1 MCANLNPAVAF
12 GFKIAL
18 LVSEPVAKNACSNGT
33 DEETSSGEK
42 PDEET
47 CGQGP
52 DGETCGDEPVEDGT
66 EQVGEEASFQQRGG

>member
-1 MCANLNPAVAF
+1 MQIKRKVLTMQRVS
-12 GFKIAL
+12 
-18 LVSEPVAKNACSNGT
+18 LVLEPQLGQAEGILS
-33 DEETSSGEK
+33 EETSSGEK

-66 EQVGEEASFQQRGG
+66 EQVEEEASFQQRGG